1 MKNAHKVKLSL
12 RRETLRR
19 LDSLNE
25 AQLRGVA
32 GGDTGKNLLSRS
44 CTMTTTDAC
53 DGTSVCDQSSSC
65 PDR

>member
-19 LDSLNE
+19 LDSLSA

-32 GGDTGKNLLSRS
+32 GGDTGKQLLSRG
-44 CTMTTTDAC
+44 CTLTTTDAC
-53 DGTSVCDQSSSC
+53 DGTSACDQTYTC
-65 PDR
+65 VDR

>member
-1 MKNAHKVKLSL
+1 MKNGRKLKLSL

-32 GGDTGKNLLSRS
+32 GGDTGKNLLSRG
-44 CTMTTTDAC
+44 CTKTTTDAC
-53 DGTSVCDQSSSC
+53 DGTSVCGDTSTC
-65 PDR
+65 VDR